1 MAKKADIGS
10 KRLISLSPD
19 PWVKWVTNDP
29 TVQALDIID
38 SEFQWI
44 SRESDVLMRATSP
57 AHGDFLVLN
66 ELQSRYRPI
75 VMPRRVR
82 AYVALAEEKFGLPVY
97 AVLIN
102 ILPPSPGVTVA
113 TCYSSTFMGL
123 YAHQDYRV
131 INLWEL
137 EAEMVFQRSLVAL
150 MPYVPV
156 MRGGDEEPMM
166 RRALHSLRADE
177 TLRDMEPLLGFFASL
192 VADPAH
198 IAQFMRLNMVAIE
211 ETPLYKEILQTGL
224 EQGREEGIQ
233 TGLVQGREEGIQTG
247 LVQGRQQES
256 QQMLQRIIA
265 LRFGSVPD
273 DIPPRL
279 AGRTADALEALVE
292 VVLNAESLDALRQ
305 HMETLWDAKL

>member
-1 MAKKADIGS
+1 MTKRADIGS

-66 ELQSRYRPI
+66 ELQSRYPPV
-75 VMPRRVR
+75 VMPRRLR
-82 AYVALAEEKFGLPVY
+82 AYIALAEEKFALPVS

-156 MRGGDEEPMM
+156 MRGGDDEPVM

-177 TLRDMEPLLGFFASL
+177 TLRDLEPLLGFFAGL

-224 EQGREEGIQ
+224 ER
-233 TGLVQGREEGIQTG
+233 G
-247 LVQGRQQES
+247 LVQGRQEER
-256 QQMLQRIIA
+256 QQMLQRIIT

-279 AGRTADALEALVE
+279 TLRTDDELEALLE
-292 VVLNAESLDALRQ
+292 VVLNAESLDALRRHLDRTYSNQ
-305 HMETLWDAKL
+305 